1 MERVIS
7 VSLGEVVLKG
17 KNRKHFVD
25 KIIGQIRK
33 AIADIGF
40 NKIYKEM
47 GKIYIEADYKNFDI
61 IIERVSHVFG
71 IIYISPCVKVEKEF
85 SEIEKAIKLLVEEKL
100 EKEPSIKTF
109 KALTKRSDKNFP
121 LKSTEINNK
130 IGGYVLKNFPLKVD
144 VHNPGLYIYCDIK
157 TSCYIYLERVR
168 AYGGMPVGTNGRGLL
183 LLSGGIDSPVAG
195 FLMAKRGV
203 QVDAIHFHSYP
214 FTSDRAEEK
223 VLNLAKII
231 STYTGNMTVYSVNLL
246 PIQKEI
252 NKNCSEREMTIIS
265 RKFMV
270 RIADKLS
277 EKFGYDSMITGES
290 LGQVASQTIDGLN
303 VTNRVTDRLIFRP
316 LIGMDKVDI
325 IEWSKKI
332 GTYETSILPF
342 EDCCTVFLPKH
353 PSLRP
358 QVEDIEK
365 SEEVLDIEYLVN
377 EAVEN
382 MKIVKIKQEV

>member
-25 KIIGQIRK
+25 KIIGQIKRS
-33 AIADIGF
+33 IANIGYSR
-40 NKIYKEM
+40 IYKEM
-47 GKIYIEADYKNFDI
+47 GKIYIVADYEKFDS

-71 IIYISPCVKVEKEF
+71 IVYISPCIKVEKDLDNILEGVK
-85 SEIEKAIKLLVEEKL
+85 EAVKEELSKNN
-100 EKEPSIKTF
+100 SIKTF
-109 KALTKRSDKNFP
+109 KAETKRSDKNFP
-121 LKSTEINNK
+121 LKSMEINNK

-144 VHNPGLYIYCDIK
+144 VHNPDLYVYCDVK
-157 TSCYIYLERVR
+157 TDCYIYTKKIK

-203 QVDAIHFHSYP
+203 EVDAVHFHSYP
-214 FTSDRAEEK
+214 FTSERSEEK

-231 STYTGNMTVYSVNLL
+231 SAYIGNMTVYSVNIL

-252 NKNCSEREMTIIS
+252 NKNCPEEEMTIIS

-270 RIADKLS
+270 RIADKIAEDKDYISL
-277 EKFGYDSMITGES
+277 ITGES

-303 VTNRVTDRLIFRP
+303 VTNKVTDRLIFRP

-325 IEWSKKI
+325 INWSKRI

-365 SEEVLDIEYLVN
+365 SEEVLDIETLVN

-382 MKIVKIKQEV
+382 MKIIKIKQEN